1 MIPPGFDL
9 WDGEDFRH
17 RRYGARF
24 YRTAKPENKQR
35 LKVTLIP
42 LIVTRAG
49 GDHRTF

>member
-1 MIPPGFDL
+1 MAL
-9 WDGEDFRH
+9 
-17 RRYGARF
+17 AF

-42 LIVTRAG
+42 LIVTSVG